1 VSDSVHTTRMPTF
14 NHVAMSVPAELLDEQ
29 GRRDLLRFY
38 GEVFGWTE
46 MPTLTEDRERL
57 VLRAYNNEQF
67 VFLVADSE
75 PMHCPA
81 GDHFGM
87 SVGTPRELLEMLER
101 ARKFR
106 ERDDRVEIVE
116 HEMEDYGVLKLHN
129 CYVRYRLPMMV
140 EVQCYEWARGFDGDS
155 LPES

>member
-1 VSDSVHTTRMPTF
+1 MSDAVQTTRMPTF

-29 GRRDLLRFY
+29 GRADILRFY

-46 MPTLTEDRERL
+46 MPTLTEERKRL

-75 PMHCPA
+75 PMRCPG

-116 HEMEDYGVLKLHN
+116 HQVEDYGVLKLHN
-129 CYVRYRLPMMV
+129 CYVRYRLPLMV
-140 EVQCYEWARGFDGDS
+140 EVQCYEWAQGFDGDS